1 MPLITQ
7 KHGFDVATQRYTR
20 EGDPI
25 TEYEGRVVARYDLL
39 LTRNFSDTLDYS
51 DYQTAQVV
59 KIVVKLDAPIA
70 DRYHYYSNPLYR
82 KGDPFVEL
90 EVFSSQY
97 TWRCPS
103 DFVSATVDASPE
115 LIAEHEAFLAGRH
128 AEVAAEAARVA
139 QEKLEEEK
147 KEAARRAVAEARE
160 AARKAEAE
168 AVLAGMPEK
177 GTRVTVCGMKYP
189 EPVVGT
195 VFWKGVKQYR
205 GKWHARL
212 GVKRN
217 PKDRD
222 EDPMWVGDGEYTVER
237 VIKLGAT
244 PA

>member
-82 KGDPFVEL
+82 KG
-90 EVFSSQY
+90 
-97 TWRCPS
+97 
-103 DFVSATVDASPE
+103 
-115 LIAEHEAFLAGRH
+115 
-128 AEVAAEAARVA
+128 
-139 QEKLEEEK
+139 
-147 KEAARRAVAEARE
+147 
-160 AARKAEAE
+160 
-168 AVLAGMPEK
+168 
-177 GTRVTVCGMKYP
+177 
-189 EPVVGT
+189 
-195 VFWKGVKQYR
+195 VKQYR